1 MAKEKDK
8 EPNLKVRPLDDRV
21 VVEPLE
27 AEEKTPGGIL
37 LPDTAKQKPQRGR
50 VLAVGPGKLLDDG
63 QRARVAVVKGDEV
76 LYGRYSGTD
85 VEVDRKEIKI
95 LRESDIL
102 AKVVK

>member
-1 MAKEKDK
+1 MAKEK
-8 EPNLKVRPLDDRV
+8 EVQLKIRPLDDRV

-27 AEEKTPGGIL
+27 AEEKTAGGIL

-50 VLAVGPGKLLDDG
+50 VLAVGPGKLGDTG
-63 QRARVAVVKGDEV
+63 TRTAVSVVKGDEV
-76 LYGRYSGTD
+76 LYGRYGGNDID
-85 VEVDRKEIKI
+85 VDGKQIKI

>member
-1 MAKEKDK
+1 MAKEK
-8 EPNLKVRPLDDRV
+8 ETQLRIRPLDDRV

-27 AEEKTPGGIL
+27 AEEKTAGGIL

-50 VLAVGPGKLLDDG
+50 VVAVGPGKMRDDG
-63 QRARVAVVKGDEV
+63 NRTAVGVVKGDEV
-76 LYGRYSGTD
+76 LYGRYGGSD
-85 VEVDRKEIKI
+85 IEVGGREVKI